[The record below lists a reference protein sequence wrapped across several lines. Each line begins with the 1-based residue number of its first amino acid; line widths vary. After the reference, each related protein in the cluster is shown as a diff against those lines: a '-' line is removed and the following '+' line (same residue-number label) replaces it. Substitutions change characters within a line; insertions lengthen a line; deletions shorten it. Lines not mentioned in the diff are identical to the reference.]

1 MGRGVARTP
10 VTVDPEKEKALRI
23 INAGIALCITG
34 ETGSGK
40 EHCARELH
48 SRSQWRE
55 GNFVAINCAALPE
68 NLIESELFGYAP
80 GAFTGANPKG
90 YSGKFREAH
99 GGVLFLDEI
108 GDMPPGLQTR
118 LLRVLQEKK

>member
-1 MGRGVARTP
+1 

-23 INAGIALCITG
+23 LNAGIALCITG

-68 NLIESELFGYAP
+68 NLIESELFGYALARLP
-80 GAFTGANPKG
+80 GPIRKAIAGNSAKPTAAFC
-90 YSGKFREAH
+90 
-99 GGVLFLDEI
+99 FLMKSAI
-108 GDMPPGLQTR
+108 CHRVCKPGCYAYCR
-118 LLRVLQEKK
+118 RKK